1 MIVFVENKAISLAAI
16 VGINATI
23 VANSISIQAASQSAD
38 VEVDFSIVP
47 EIELVNGKTITMK
60 SQISREKLLINESEL
75 MGARHPL
82 HRMPVIMAVLKSKL
96 PAFELKVAQSA
107 AQFINQ
113 LGQGY
118 EEDEN

>member
-1 MIVFVENKAISLAAI
+1 MIVFIENRAISLAAI

-23 VANSISIQAASQSAD
+23 DLNSISIQAVSQSAD

-47 EIELVNGKTITMK
+47 EIELVNGKTIIMK
-60 SQISREKLLINESEL
+60 SQISRENLLINESEL
-75 MGARHPL
+75 IGARL
-82 HRMPVIMAVLKSKL
+82 IQHRLPVIMSVLKSKL

-113 LGQGY
+113 LGQVY